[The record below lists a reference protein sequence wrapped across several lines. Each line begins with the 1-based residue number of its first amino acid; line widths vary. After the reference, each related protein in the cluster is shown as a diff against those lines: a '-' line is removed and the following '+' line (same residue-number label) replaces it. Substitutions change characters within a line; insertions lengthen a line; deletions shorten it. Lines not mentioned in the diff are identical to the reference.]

1 MFTGRLESEEER
13 DIRRE
18 RDIKQTGRTA
28 VVLEEPQPGGV
39 VIVRGNEVAGQKP
52 RGSTHELQEQ
62 VLLVEPF
69 HRAERPFERRLKFPF
84 SPLVSAKHP
93 VVAGQAFEGR
103 SDVFPGDQSRF
114 RPQGPHRCLLAGF
127 TGVEVSPWVLSH
139 VSTARRIWTA
149 SGAPVR
155 ASTLRSA
162 AIWPGSSIT

>member
-93 VVAGQAFEGR
+93 VVAGQAFEAARMFSQEISLDSVHRGLTAASSR
-103 SDVFPGDQSRF
+103 ASQAWRF
-114 RPQGPHRCLLAGF
+114 RP
-127 TGVEVSPWVLSH
+127 
-139 VSTARRIWTA
+139 
-149 SGAPVR
+149 
-155 ASTLRSA
+155 
-162 AIWPGSSIT
+162 GS